1 MAVSYWLWKKK
12 ENRKEKKKKG
22 TRWKWIEWRAGQWKW
37 RSISTSSWNDSGTS
51 VTWLRFSFFFVW
63 FFFLFCFLIR
73 SCALLVALLFWGPF
87 IESIE
92 RVNEKREEKGKMAVD
107 RRERRTI
114 SKKKKGRNKKQFG
127 ATRTWRSDQ
136 WKRSPWGFPLDWS
149 SFSFLF
155 CCSFFIVVVNETK
168 MMNGDDN
175 GIRNEMRNDWEKQ
188 NEAASQ

>member
-1 MAVSYWLWKKK
+1 MSKRTELIFCSWTWHSQKLGKTRQNSVKKRTTAA
-12 ENRKEKKKKG
+12 NRRGK
-22 TRWKWIEWRAGQWKW
+22 
-37 RSISTSSWNDSGTS
+37 
-51 VTWLRFSFFFVW
+51 LRNGDFFVW